1 MIRRILNLIV
11 ALSTIAVSATA
22 QTLSV
27 SSIET
32 ELGAQTEIVVNV
44 EGASEIT
51 ALQFTLNLPD
61 GVSLSYLKGNCGMYL
76 GDATNEH
83 VMSVSPL
90 SDGGRFIMIYST
102 DLNTFSDGVLLR
114 IPVKMPAEVCS
125 ENGSF
130 SDICFSTVN
139 ADSRECSDVAFTA
152 TSKLPEVRTEFE
164 VNGIHYVFLENY
176 YGEEGLSV
184 WVTSTGGYV
193 LSDDEENTYSG
204 DITIPGVVTYG
215 NVQYPVVGIRSEAFA
230 KCTINSLTLAE
241 GVKYL
246 VPYNYGTCFGYDN
259 TTKIKEVYLPSTF
272 TISRKDA
279 FVNEANGLRFFP
291 GDMGLEKIVIA
302 DENPE
307 FDSRNNCN
315 AIIETATNTLW
326 DGCKG
331 TVIPSSVETIGA
343 MAFFGSDIEECII
356 PEGVKKIQ
364 GNAFV
369 QCANLQKVVIPT
381 SVDEVVGS
389 ELFLGCTNLK
399 TVEIPQTTLIRSA
412 IGYEGDG
419 EASGTKAIPASM
431 FSGCSSLQEFVIPND
446 VVYIGAGAFRN
457 CQSLSSITI
466 PSGVT
471 TIGGLAFRSCEG
483 LRSVTLLSQVPPTV
497 KESSFMNL
505 YEQITLNVP
514 EGAEEAYKQHEVWG
528 KFFKEEEDEPEGLLT
543 GKNYRVKNVTTG
555 LYLQVEGNNTNMK
568 LQNKAEG
575 VALMQVF
582 QLEEAAEGKYYI
594 KAADSD
600 NNYYAHAS
608 GWNFNATTNADNK
621 TPFTIALVEGE
632 TQVYT
637 LHQNVSANTGLA
649 GTDDAAAG
657 AAIYCDKGIDNNG
670 KWTFEPLTEEEN
682 AIYVT
687 TLTATAKAALDA
699 AIARGEEVVS
709 TRSAVLT
716 AEEVA
721 AISGA
726 VQAAKE
732 SKDAATEVA
741 ALKAL
746 SDAIHTAVDAAI
758 YVWSIDEV
766 SNTLCYA
773 VSTEDRGAWY
783 AQATHL
789 TSTTKAGV
797 AVDVTDKQQLFAFV
811 QSPETGA
818 LYLYS
823 VSEEKFVKAEGGYTA
838 LTEAPEQTISI
849 LNGTRSAAFPWVV
862 ALNAEDSQ
870 KQMGISNGYDPAVI
884 THWNDLGDGGNTVR
898 IEKAAAFDATA
909 ALAAIKALETGIN
922 NSEFIIHNSELIYD
936 LQGRRVTHPTK
947 GSYILGGRKVVIK

>member
-44 EGASEIT
+44 EGASEMT

-76 GDATNEH
+76 GDATDEH

-184 WVTSTGGYV
+184 WVTSTGGNV
-193 LSDDEENTYSG
+193 LSGDEENTYSG

-279 FVNEANGLRFFP
+279 YLDEANGYRFFP

-302 DENPE
+302 DGNPE
-307 FDSRNNCN
+307 FDSRDNCN

-364 GNAFV
+364 GNAFA
-369 QCANLQKVVIPT
+369 QCANLQKVIIPT
-381 SVDEVVGS
+381 SVDEVVGTL
-389 ELFLGCTNLK
+389 LFQGCTNLK

-412 IGYEGDG
+412 IGFEGDG
-419 EASGTKAIPASM
+419 EASGAKAIPASM

-446 VVYIGAGAFRN
+446 VVYIGTGAFRN

-505 YEQITLNVP
+505 YEQIRLNVP

-528 KFFKEEEDEPEGLLT
+528 KFFKEEEPVDPEPTIASGAYYLYHAESKRFLSRGEHWGTCATVDRYGIPFVWTAEEYSLKFLDSNVHLFETDDSNIYTDNASTGFAFEEVEGGYLLKSQKSSRYLT
-543 GKNYRVKNVTTG
+543 IVDAAFTHDIVNVTNDASAAVVWQ
-555 LYLQVEGNNTNMK
+555 LK
-568 LQNKAEG
+568 SKAEHDAI
-575 VALMQVF
+575 VAGYV
-582 QLEEAAEGKYYI
+582 EENYMNVI
-594 KAADSD
+594 KAA
-600 NNYYAHAS
+600 
-608 GWNFNATTNADNK
+608 G
-621 TPFTIALVEGE
+621 
-632 TQVYT
+632 
-637 LHQNVSANTGLA
+637 
-649 GTDDAAAG
+649 
-657 AAIYCDKGIDNNG
+657 
-670 KWTFEPLTEEEN
+670 
-682 AIYVT
+682 
-687 TLTATAKAALDA
+687 LTATAGDFVSYLATLNAEDKTS
-699 AIARGEEVVS
+699 AIGTACFAGSVGEWKFTELRHQDRQPAYGTDFCELWQATGYYTQTITGLAEGIYKVTMQGYERTGGWAECNTLGEKGYEITTATLSANGEEVNLKS
-709 TRSAVLT
+709 WYSGKSGEDDPDNTNQAVAKFGEGTPMNEIYTYVGEAGTLDLMVNIPSHVGGNWVLFNNFTLT
-716 AEEVA
+716 QY
-721 AISGA
+721 S
-726 VQAAKE
+726 
-732 SKDAATEVA
+732 
-741 ALKAL
+741 
-746 SDAIHTAVDAAI
+746 
-758 YVWSIDEV
+758 
-766 SNTLCYA
+766 
-773 VSTEDRGAWY
+773 
-783 AQATHL
+783 
-789 TSTTKAGV
+789 
-797 AVDVTDKQQLFAFV
+797 VDVTDIE
-811 QSPETGA
+811 S
-818 LYLYS
+818 S
-823 VSEEKFVKAEGGYTA
+823 V
-838 LTEAPEQTISI
+838 LEAQ
-849 LNGTRSAAFPWVV
+849 G
-862 ALNAEDSQ
+862 SQ
-870 KQMGISNGYDPAVI
+870 
-884 THWNDLGDGGNTVR
+884 
-898 IEKAAAFDATA
+898 
-909 ALAAIKALETGIN
+909 
-922 NSEFIIHNSELIYD
+922 LIYD
-936 LQGRRVTHPTK
+936 LMGRRVTHPTK
-947 GSYILGGRKVVIK
+947 GIYIVNGKKVVLK